1 MCWNVHLLC
10 IYLFR
15 QFLVIIVW
23 FKNIVYINYGLFF
36 NPCHINLMYTW
47 VYICMHL
54 YVHTLAILNTVSL
67 CLCIRVL
74 VSMSVCMCIFVYMCD
89 LYVCLF
95 IFMYVYVYL
104 CVCMCA
110 QKHSTVIQKSVCLVK
125 QFILFYKIFT
135 WCVLFELEKDIFTG
149 V

>member
-1 MCWNVHLLC
+1 MCICIYIYISITWFYHSPTMCWNVHLLR

-36 NPCHINLMYTW
+36 NPCNINLIYTW
-47 VYICMHL
+47 VYVCMHL

-89 LYVCLF
+89 FYVCV
-95 IFMYVYVYL
+95 FMFMHVYVYI
-104 CVCMCA
+104 CVPRSAA
-110 QKHSTVIQKSVCLVK
+110 QL
-125 QFILFYKIFT
+125 FIKVFV
-135 WCVLFELEKDIFTG
+135 W
-149 V
+149 